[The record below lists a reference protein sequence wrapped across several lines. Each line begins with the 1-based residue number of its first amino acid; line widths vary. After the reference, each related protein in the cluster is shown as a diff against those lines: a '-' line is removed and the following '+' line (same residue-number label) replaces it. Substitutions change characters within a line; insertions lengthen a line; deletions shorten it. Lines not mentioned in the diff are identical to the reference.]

1 MARKVRIKDEERSR
15 IVLSREKDIEKLQ
28 DERERINQ
36 QLEMYMKQ
44 YADLT
49 GEKRLAKNNYRP
61 TSYKKRSLKITLITL
76 AVIAAVIGALVV
88 YKILT

>member
-15 IVLSREKDIEKLQ
+15 IVLSREKDIERLH

-49 GEKRLAKNNYRP
+49 GEKRIAKNNYRA
-61 TSYKKRSLKITLITL
+61 TGYNRRSLKITLITL
-76 AVIAAVIGALVV
+76 AAIVAVVGAFVV
-88 YKILT
+88 YKLLV

>member
-15 IVLSREKDIEKLQ
+15 IVLSREKDIERLH

-49 GEKRLAKNNYRP
+49 GEKRLANNSYRD
-61 TSYKKRSLKITLITL
+61 SARKSRSLKITLITL
-76 AVIAAVIGALVV
+76 AAIVLVVGAFVV
-88 YKILT
+88 YKLLA